1 MYEVDARGLSCP
13 EPVMLTQAA
22 LKSHGNDTVKV
33 LVTEPHS
40 KANVEKFARSKMCI
54 RDRFDGVSFVVQA
67 NDGSAANG
75 GEAGFDEAKVK
86 AMIGQAMREFAN
98 GLLGSEE

>member
-22 LKSHGNDTVKV
+22 LKSHGNEAVKV

-40 KANVEKFARSKMCI
+40 RANVEKFAKSQGKNVTVT
-54 RDRFDGVSFVVQA
+54 DKG
-67 NDGSAANG
+67 
-75 GEAGFDEAKVK
+75 DEFELV
-86 AMIGQAMREFAN
+86 IE
-98 GLLGSEE
+98 

>member
-40 KANVEKFARSKMCI
+40 KANVEIFARSQGKTVTVTETG
-54 RDRFDGVSFVVQA
+54 DGFELIIQ
-67 NDGSAANG
+67 
-75 GEAGFDEAKVK
+75 
-86 AMIGQAMREFAN
+86 
-98 GLLGSEE
+98 